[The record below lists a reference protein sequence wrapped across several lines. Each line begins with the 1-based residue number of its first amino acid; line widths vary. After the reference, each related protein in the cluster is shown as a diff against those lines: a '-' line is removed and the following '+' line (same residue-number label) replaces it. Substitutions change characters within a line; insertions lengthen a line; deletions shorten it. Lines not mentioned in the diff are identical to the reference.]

1 MLNPTEGATPNDGNA
16 AGRRPL
22 SRRLTAETQANPV
35 IHLKERSLIMLK
47 QDLILRNPLRILG
60 QESENILAPG
70 QFGAVLARA
79 GVGKTALI
87 IQIALNSMLHNKN
100 VLHIS
105 LNEPVGKVN
114 VWYQEVLG
122 RMAQQ
127 YQVSHLDQLWD
138 TIVAHRFIMTFQ
150 VEGFS
155 APKLEERLTDLTS
168 QAIFSP
174 AMMLIDGLPFDRQT
188 HATLEELK
196 ALAEKLAL
204 PIWFTITTHR
214 HEAPA
219 PDGLPVQLSEVQALF
234 EMAVALIPEEK
245 TIHIKALKSGSATAP
260 NPALVLDPETM
271 LIQDKG

>member
-1 MLNPTEGATPNDGNA
+1 MLNITSEAAPTDGSA
-16 AGRRPL
+16 RRRVLPCGPAVEDP
-22 SRRLTAETQANPV
+22 SNRV
-35 IHLKERSLIMLK
+35 IRLKERSLIMLK

-60 QESENILAPG
+60 HENDDILEPG

-87 IQIALNSMLHNKN
+87 IQIALNTMLRNKK

-114 VWYQEVLG
+114 LWYQEVLG

-127 YQVSHLDQLWD
+127 YQVPHMEQLWD

-155 APKLEERLTDLTS
+155 APRLEERLTDLTS
-168 QAIFSP
+168 QAIFNP
-174 AMMLIDGLPFDRQT
+174 EIMLIDGLPFDQQT
-188 HATLEELK
+188 PAVLRELK
-196 ALAEKLAL
+196 ALADRLSL
-204 PIWFTITTHR
+204 PVWFTITTHR

-219 PDGLPVQLSEVQALF
+219 PDGLPVQLSMVQGLF
-234 EMAVALIPEEK
+234 EVAITLQPDGK
-245 TIHIKALKSGSATAP
+245 AIHIKALKGCATATTQP
-260 NPALVLDPETM
+260 PLVLDPETM
-271 LIQDKG
+271 LIQDRG